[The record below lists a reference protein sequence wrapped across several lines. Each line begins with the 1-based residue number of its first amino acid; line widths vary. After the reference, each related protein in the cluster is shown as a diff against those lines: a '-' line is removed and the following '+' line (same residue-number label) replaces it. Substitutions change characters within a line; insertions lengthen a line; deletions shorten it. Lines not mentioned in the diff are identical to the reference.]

1 MSRQSFQNSV
11 LFKLIKI
18 KKRDV
23 RVSRKWYKKIHW
35 ITIDLFYSRFQWP
48 IAQVCEWKNWL
59 FIEIALL
66 DGSRSRES
74 FEVESRPARL
84 WRLSKLQR
92 FSSTF
97 ILRFGKVSP
106 ANDMEITYFSQ
117 YLRRHFENFVRKDYW
132 IKECTRK

>member
-1 MSRQSFQNSV
+1 M
-11 LFKLIKI
+11 
-18 KKRDV
+18 
-23 RVSRKWYKKIHW
+23 
-35 ITIDLFYSRFQWP
+35 IDLFYSRFHDQSRKF
-48 IAQVCEWKNWL
+48 ANERTDF

-117 YLRRHFENFVRKDYW
+117 YLRRHFGNFVRKDYW
-132 IKECTRK
+132 IKECTCK